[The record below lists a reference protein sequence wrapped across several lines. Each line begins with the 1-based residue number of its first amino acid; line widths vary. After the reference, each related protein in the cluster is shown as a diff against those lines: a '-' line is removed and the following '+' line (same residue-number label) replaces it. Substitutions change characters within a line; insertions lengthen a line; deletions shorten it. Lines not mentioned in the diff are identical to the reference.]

1 VDATLRQAWH
11 GFNDNHD
18 DQIVALPRHETSV
31 QVGPGRAVLI
41 SGDGLVRDDSR
52 IEVFTSTTGVI
63 ARLQASGPDY
73 AADIGR

>member
-1 VDATLRQAWH
+1 VDTTLRQAWR
-11 GFNDNHD
+11 GFNDNHY

-31 QVGPGRAVLI
+31 QVGRGRAILI
-41 SGDGLVRDDSR
+41 SGDGLVRDDGW

-63 ARLQASGPDY
+63 AAVQAGGPDY